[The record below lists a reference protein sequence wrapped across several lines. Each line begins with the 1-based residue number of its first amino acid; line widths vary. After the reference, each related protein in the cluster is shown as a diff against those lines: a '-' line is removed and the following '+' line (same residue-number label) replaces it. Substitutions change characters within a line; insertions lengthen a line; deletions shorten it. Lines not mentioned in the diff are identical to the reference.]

1 MVARQ
6 VNVLLVTIA
15 LQGHMN
21 PMLMLAKRLVSKGIN
36 VIIATN
42 NVASDRI
49 LKSSKDSTNFP
60 TAQNTNPK
68 PPGISLVF
76 FSDGLSQEFDRD
88 ENVDSFIKALR
99 TTGAKNLSIL
109 INVFTAQD
117 KKFSCIIFNPFM
129 PWVTDI
135 AAELGIPCGVLWIQ
149 ACTVYLVYYHYFK
162 HPNLFPSIESPDEF
176 LELPGVPVLK
186 VTDLPSLIFP
196 SSPSIFRETLLDFIQ
211 KLDKI
216 KWVLVNS
223 FAELEEEAVKSMACL
238 HPIYPIGPLV
248 SPFLLGEEESTS
260 GSIDMWSAENSCIEW
275 LDEKPPSSVIYISFG
290 SISVLSQKQMDN
302 LAMGLKNSNRPFL
315 WVIKPPEKDF
325 EKKGG
330 ELPATFLEETKGRGL
345 LVRWCP
351 QDKVLMHQS
360 VACFITHCGWNSTLE
375 TVVAGVPVIAYPG
388 WTDQPTVAKFLVDV
402 LKNGV
407 RMKVE
412 DEVASS
418 GEVERSIVEV
428 TIGPKSEEMKKR
440 ALELKEAS
448 RKVVAD
454 GGSSNQ
460 NINQFITEIIGG
472 SFLQSI
478 TEVEGKEIYENA

>member
-1 MVARQ
+1 
-6 VNVLLVTIA
+6 
-15 LQGHMN
+15 MN

-117 KKFSCIIFNPFM
+117 NKFSCIIFNPFM

-345 LVRWCP
+345 L
-351 QDKVLMHQS
+351 
-360 VACFITHCGWNSTLE
+360 

-388 WTDQPTVAKFLVDV
+388 WTDQPTVAKFLADV

-478 TEVEGKEIYENA
+478 IEVEGKEIYENA